1 MSTANA
7 EADEEER
14 QDVAPPSFQ
23 LNLVENAATVGTSV
37 AHVSGLPAGHRAATS
52 RFSRSTPIKFHKERM
67 QALIAGLD
75 EPSSLEVKEN
85 HATKGKSRQ
94 RAPKGRPRDRGRTG
108 DTVEESAEW
117 DVEPSSQDKKA
128 AQHFEEE
135 WHEIEPI
142 SSENDDIGLPNTV
155 HEGHEGAS
163 LLPHPERG
171 RRKKSTRRR
180 LIELESI
187 GIDAQG
193 KPIEILVLNN
203 PNKLVRPFR
212 VLPTMEDETGPGLP
226 LDPQA
231 VYASQDTS
239 FSDEVRQNV
248 EEFKPQEKI
257 IRKIDFESL
266 MNSLRDSFTAWQLV
280 AYLNEGTWDPAP
292 DVDSEPSFPWIL
304 KKSLWKSNE
313 PDPLRWG
320 DLTSKQRRAATI
332 LTGKWGLEIQEQ
344 VEGLGES
351 VFWLKPNVFQLIT
364 QSSSGIIERLSND
377 FLDTS
382 KNERISTHLEECR
395 IGVYTGRPNVNLILS
410 RLDEI
415 ARSIKSQTISVQQV
429 EQENLTKL
437 VLDEL
442 AAITETVLQYDSD
455 NATLDVSWL
464 PTNPLVSGAEQVEGP
479 ADVVFRLLVGR
490 QAVPHTSR
498 VLAMSGTEPS
508 VSKDSLFLNYRR
520 GRRGMSWRDKLRQW
534 YRCVNPVG
542 KAVDTETPTL
552 KFAKKVTLPQPKPES
567 MSPGERAEVV
577 ATFGHI
583 LLAKPTIRAATLE
596 NHARRVLSTRIPHP
610 AALTAVTDAH
620 VSSSQKTTIVLHFT
634 SDITAT
640 ATTSTNS
647 PEGAVIPQVRLHVPV
662 DSSSNLSDFSVPD
675 TAALEAIIP
684 WHQSDVLL
692 PEQSVDVRLTH
703 TRILPLSSKEQPSL
717 QEFLQ
722 ASQFNL
728 LQGQLH
734 TPSRTTFSIPN
745 KWLSSSSSTSTTTE
759 QEHTDE
765 TTDKPYM
772 FAGLEIQQTVSTEW
786 HGHTL
791 QYSSIEAGQHAGQQ
805 QSLSLIAGPPQASNS
820 SDPLTRD
827 ELASFLT
834 LVAQTASGVH
844 FSWDHGHMLMR
855 EKPQQEQVSEDMMDE
870 QATDTEQEAA
880 YERA

>member
-1 MSTANA
+1 MLPRSAQVSRMCLA
-7 EADEEER
+7 CRLGIAQR
-14 QDVAPPSFQ
+14 PVAFRARLPSSF
-23 LNLVENAATVGTSV
+23 
-37 AHVSGLPAGHRAATS
+37 
-52 RFSRSTPIKFHKERM
+52 STPSQRRLASDTTIYSKERM
-67 QALIAGLD
+67 QALIAGVD

-94 RAPKGRPRDRGRTG
+94 RAPKGRPRGRDRTG

-117 DVEPSSQDKKA
+117 DVEPSSQDKEA

-142 SSENDDIGLPNTV
+142 SSENDDIGSPNTV
-155 HEGHEGAS
+155 HEGHEGHEGAS
-163 LLPHPERG
+163 LRPHDEIY

-180 LIELESI
+180 IIEFESI

-193 KPIEILVLNN
+193 KPIEILVLND

-212 VLPTMEDETGPGLP
+212 VLPTMKDETGPGLP

-257 IRKIDFESL
+257 IRKIEFESL
-266 MNSLRDSFTAWQLV
+266 MNSLRNSFTAWQLV
-280 AYLNEGTWDPAP
+280 AYLNEGTWDHAP

-304 KKSLWKSNE
+304 RKSRWKSNE

-320 DLTSKQRRAATI
+320 DLTSKQRRVATI
-332 LTGKWGLEIQEQ
+332 LTGKWGLEIREQ

-395 IGVYTGRPNVNLILS
+395 IGVYTGRPNVTTVLS

-415 ARSIKSQTISVQQV
+415 ARSIKSQTISIQQV

-442 AAITETVLQYDSD
+442 AAITETVLQYNSD

-464 PTNPLVSGAEQVEGP
+464 PTNSLISGAEQVEGP

-490 QAVPHTSR
+490 QAVPHTTR

-508 VSKDSLFLNYRR
+508 VSKDGLFLNYRR

-552 KFAKKVTLPQPKPES
+552 KFAKKVTLPQPKPGA

-583 LLAKPTIRAATLE
+583 LLAKPTVRAATLE
-596 NHARRVLSTRIPHP
+596 NHERRVLSTRIPHP
-610 AALTAVTDAH
+610 AALTAATDAH

-647 PEGAVIPQVRLHVPV
+647 PEGAIIPQVRLHVPV

-692 PEQSVDVRLTH
+692 PEESVDVRLTH
-703 TRILPLSSKEQPSL
+703 TRILPLNSKEQPSL
-717 QEFLQ
+717 QDFLQ

-745 KWLSSSSSTSTTTE
+745 KWLSSSSSSASTTTE

-791 QYSSIEAGQHAGQQ
+791 KYSSIEAGQHAGQQ
-805 QSLSLIAGPPQASNS
+805 QSLSLIAGPPQASNR

-855 EKPQQEQVSEDMMDE
+855 EKPQQEQVTEDTMDE
-870 QATDTEQEAA
+870 QATDTDQEAA
-880 YERA
+880 YERT

>member
-1 MSTANA
+1 MS
-7 EADEEER
+7 
-14 QDVAPPSFQ
+14 
-23 LNLVENAATVGTSV
+23 
-37 AHVSGLPAGHRAATS
+37 
-52 RFSRSTPIKFHKERM
+52 KERM

-75 EPSSLEVKEN
+75 DPSSSEVKEK
-85 HATKGKSRQ
+85 HATTGKSRP
-94 RAPKGRPRDRGRTG
+94 RAPKGRPRGRGRT
-108 DTVEESAEW
+108 DNTVEESAEW
-117 DVEPSSQDKKA
+117 DVEPSSQDTKS
-128 AQHFEEE
+128 AQHVKEE
-135 WHEIEPI
+135 WHDMEPI
-142 SSENDDIGLPNTV
+142 PSENDDIGPPKTV
-155 HEGHEGAS
+155 KEGDEGAS
-163 LLPHPERG
+163 RPRRERH
-171 RRKKSTRRR
+171 RRKKPMRRR
-180 LIELESI
+180 LINLESI
-187 GIDAQG
+187 GIDALG
-193 KPIEILVLNN
+193 KPVEVLILND
-203 PNKLVRPFR
+203 PNRITRPFR
-212 VLPTMEDETGPGLP
+212 VLPTMKDETGPGLP
-226 LDPQA
+226 FDPQT
-231 VYASQDTS
+231 VYASNDTS
-239 FSDEVRQNV
+239 FSDEVLQNF

-257 IRKIDFESL
+257 MRKIEFENLMSSL
-266 MNSLRDSFTAWQLV
+266 IDSFTASQLL
-280 AYLNEGTWDPAP
+280 AYLNEGTWDYAP
-292 DVDSEPSFPWIL
+292 DVDSGPSFPWIL

-313 PDPLRWG
+313 PGPVRWG
-320 DLTSKQRRAATI
+320 DLTPKQHHAATI
-332 LTGKWGLEIQEQ
+332 LTGKWGVEIQEQ

-382 KNERISTHLEECR
+382 KNERISTHLKECR
-395 IGVYTGRPNVNLILS
+395 IGVYTGRPNVTTILS

-415 ARSIKSQTISVQQV
+415 ARSIKSQTISVQQIK
-429 EQENLTKL
+429 QEDLTKL
-437 VLDEL
+437 VFDEL

-490 QAVPHTSR
+490 QAVPYTTR
-498 VLAMSGTEPS
+498 VLAMSRTEPS
-508 VSKDSLFLNYRR
+508 VSKDSLFLSYKR

-552 KFAKKVTLPQPKPES
+552 KFAKKGILPQPKPEAV
-567 MSPGERAEVV
+567 SPGERAEVV

-583 LLAKPTIRAATLE
+583 LLAKPTRAATSD

-610 AALTAVTDAH
+610 AALTAATDAEI
-620 VSSSQKTTIVLHFT
+620 SSSQKTTIVLHFT
-634 SDITAT
+634 ADITAT
-640 ATTSTNS
+640 ATTSSTS
-647 PEGAVIPQVRLHVPV
+647 PKGAVAPQVRLHVPV

-684 WHQSDVLL
+684 WHQSDILL
-692 PEQSVDVRLTH
+692 PEESVDVRLTH
-703 TRILPLSSKEQPSL
+703 TRILPLNSKEQPSL

-745 KWLSSSSSTSTTTE
+745 KWLSSSSSTSTTTK

-765 TTDKPYM
+765 TTDQPYM

-805 QSLSLIAGPPQASNS
+805 QSLSLIAGPPQAFNS
-820 SDPLTRD
+820 PGLLTRD
-827 ELASFLT
+827 QLASFLT

-844 FSWDHGHMLMR
+844 FSWDNGHMLMR
-855 EKPQQEQVSEDMMDE
+855 DKLQQEQFSEDMMDE
-870 QATDTEQEAA
+870 QATDAEQEAA

>member
-1 MSTANA
+1 MLPRSAQVSRMCLA
-7 EADEEER
+7 CRLGIAQR
-14 QDVAPPSFQ
+14 PVAFHARLPSSF
-23 LNLVENAATVGTSV
+23 
-37 AHVSGLPAGHRAATS
+37 
-52 RFSRSTPIKFHKERM
+52 STPSQRRLASDTTIYSKERM

-75 EPSSLEVKEN
+75 EPSSLEAKEK

-94 RAPKGRPRDRGRTG
+94 RAPKGRPRGRGRIG

-117 DVEPSSQDKKA
+117 DVEPSSQDKKT

-142 SSENDDIGLPNTV
+142 SSENDDIGPPNTV

-163 LLPHPERG
+163 LRPHRERG

-187 GIDAQG
+187 GVDAQG
-193 KPIEILVLNN
+193 KPIEILVLND

-239 FSDEVRQNV
+239 FDEVRQNV

-257 IRKIDFESL
+257 IRKIEFESL

-280 AYLNEGTWDPAP
+280 AYLNEGTWDHAA

-313 PDPLRWG
+313 PDPLRWS

-344 VEGLGES
+344 VEGLGGS

-395 IGVYTGRPNVNLILS
+395 IGVYTGRPNVTTILS

-490 QAVPHTSR
+490 QAVPHTTR
-498 VLAMSGTEPS
+498 VLAMSRTEPS
-508 VSKDSLFLNYRR
+508 VSKNSLFLNYRR

-552 KFAKKVTLPQPKPES
+552 KFAKKVTLPLPKPEEV
-567 MSPGERAEVV
+567 SPGERAEVV

-610 AALTAVTDAH
+610 AALTAATDAD

-634 SDITAT
+634 LDITAT

-675 TAALEAIIP
+675 IAALEAIIP

-692 PEQSVDVRLTH
+692 PEESVDVRLTH
-703 TRILPLSSKEQPSL
+703 TRILPLNSKEQPSL

-745 KWLSSSSSTSTTTE
+745 KWLSSSSSTSTTTQ

-765 TTDKPYM
+765 TTEKPYL

-805 QSLSLIAGPPQASNS
+805 QSLSLIAGTPQASNS

-827 ELASFLT
+827 QLASFLT

-855 EKPQQEQVSEDMMDE
+855 ENPQQEQFSEDMMDE

>member
-1 MSTANA
+1 MLPRSAQVSRMCLACRLGMAQRPIAFHARLPST
-7 EADEEER
+7 
-14 QDVAPPSFQ
+14 F
-23 LNLVENAATVGTSV
+23 
-37 AHVSGLPAGHRAATS
+37 
-52 RFSRSTPIKFHKERM
+52 STPSQRRLASDTTIYSKERM

-75 EPSSLEVKEN
+75 DPSSSEVTEK
-85 HATKGKSRQ
+85 HTTKGKSRQ
-94 RAPKGRPRDRGRTG
+94 RAPKGRSRGRGRTG

-117 DVEPSSQDKKA
+117 DVEPSNQDKKA
-128 AQHFEEE
+128 AQHFKQA
-135 WHEIEPI
+135 WHETEPI
-142 SSENDDIGLPNTV
+142 SSDNDDIGPPNTV
-155 HEGHEGAS
+155 HEGHEGHEGAS
-163 LLPHPERG
+163 LRPHRK
-171 RRKKSTRRR
+171 RDHRKKPTRRR

-187 GIDAQG
+187 GINALG
-193 KPIEILVLNN
+193 KPVEVLVLDD

-226 LDPQA
+226 LDPQT
-231 VYASQDTS
+231 VYTSENTS
-239 FSDEVRQNV
+239 FSDEVLQNF

-257 IRKIDFESL
+257 VRKIEFENL
-266 MNSLRDSFTAWQLV
+266 MSRLVDSFTASQLA
-280 AYLNEGTWDPAP
+280 AYLNEGTWDYAP

-313 PDPLRWG
+313 PDPLRWS
-320 DLTSKQRRAATI
+320 DLTPKQQRAATI
-332 LTGKWGLEIQEQ
+332 MTGKWGLEIQEQ
-344 VEGLGES
+344 VEGLGGS

-395 IGVYTGRPNVNLILS
+395 IGIYTGRPNVPTVLS

-415 ARSIKSQTISVQQV
+415 AGSIKSQTISVQQIK
-429 EQENLTKL
+429 QENLTKL

-442 AAITETVLQYDSD
+442 AAITETVLQYDAD

-464 PTNPLVSGAEQVEGP
+464 PTNSLVSGAEQVEGP

-490 QAVPHTSR
+490 QAVPHTTR
-498 VLAMSGTEPS
+498 LLAMSETEPS

-542 KAVDTETPTL
+542 KAVDTETSTL
-552 KFAKKVTLPQPKPES
+552 KFAKKVTLPQPKPEAV
-567 MSPGERAEVV
+567 SPGERAEVV

-583 LLAKPTIRAATLE
+583 LLAKPTIQAAKTG
-596 NHARRVLSTRIPHP
+596 NRARRVLSTRIPHP
-610 AALTAVTDAH
+610 AALTAATDAE

-647 PEGAVIPQVRLHVPV
+647 PKGAVIPQVRLHVPV
-662 DSSSNLSDFSVPD
+662 DSSSNLSNFSVPD

-684 WHQSDVLL
+684 WHQSDILL
-692 PEQSVDVRLTH
+692 PEESVDVRLNH
-703 TRILPLSSKEQPSL
+703 TRILPLNSKEQPSL

-722 ASQFNL
+722 ASHFNL

-734 TPSRTTFSIPN
+734 TPSRTIFSIPN
-745 KWLSSSSSTSTTTE
+745 KWLSFSSSSSSSSSSSTTTK
-759 QEHTDE
+759 QEHMDE

-805 QSLSLIAGPPQASNS
+805 QSLSLIAGPPPASNS
-820 SDPLTRD
+820 PGLLTQD
-827 ELASFLT
+827 QLASFLT
-834 LVAQTASGVH
+834 LVAQTAFGVH
-844 FSWDHGHMLMR
+844 FPWDQGHMLMR
-855 EKPQQEQVSEDMMDE
+855 EKPQQEQFSEDMADE
-870 QATDTEQEAA
+870 QAMDAEQEAA
-880 YERA
+880 T

>member
-1 MSTANA
+1 MLPRSAQMSRMCLACRLGIA
-7 EADEEER
+7 QR
-14 QDVAPPSFQ
+14 PVAFHARLPSSF
-23 LNLVENAATVGTSV
+23 
-37 AHVSGLPAGHRAATS
+37 
-52 RFSRSTPIKFHKERM
+52 STPSQRRLASDTTIYSKERM

-75 EPSSLEVKEN
+75 EPSSLEVKEK

-94 RAPKGRPRDRGRTG
+94 RAPKGRPRGRGRTG

-117 DVEPSSQDKKA
+117 DVEPSSQDKKT

-135 WHEIEPI
+135 WHEIERI
-142 SSENDDIGLPNTV
+142 SSENDDIGPPNTV

-163 LLPHPERG
+163 LRPHRERG

-187 GIDAQG
+187 GVDAQG
-193 KPIEILVLNN
+193 KPIEILVLND

-239 FSDEVRQNV
+239 FDEVRQNV

-257 IRKIDFESL
+257 IRKIEFESL
-266 MNSLRDSFTAWQLV
+266 MNSLRDSFTTWQLV
-280 AYLNEGTWDPAP
+280 AYLNEGTWDHAA

-313 PDPLRWG
+313 PDPLRWS

-344 VEGLGES
+344 VEGLGGS

-395 IGVYTGRPNVNLILS
+395 IGVYTGRPNVTTILS

-490 QAVPHTSR
+490 QAVPHTTR
-498 VLAMSGTEPS
+498 VLAMSRTEPS
-508 VSKDSLFLNYRR
+508 VSKNSLFLNYRR

-552 KFAKKVTLPQPKPES
+552 KFAKKVTLPLPKPEEV
-567 MSPGERAEVV
+567 SPGERAEVV

-610 AALTAVTDAH
+610 AALTAATDAD

-675 TAALEAIIP
+675 IAALEAIIP

-692 PEQSVDVRLTH
+692 PEESVDVRLTH
-703 TRILPLSSKEQPSL
+703 TRILPLNSKEQPSL

-745 KWLSSSSSTSTTTE
+745 KWLSSSSSTSTTTQ

-765 TTDKPYM
+765 TTEKPYL

-805 QSLSLIAGPPQASNS
+805 QSLSLIAGTPQASNS

-827 ELASFLT
+827 QLASFLT

-855 EKPQQEQVSEDMMDE
+855 ENPQQEQFSEDMMDE

-880 YERA
+880 YEHV

>member
-1 MSTANA
+1 MLPRSAQMSRMCLACRLGIA
-7 EADEEER
+7 QR
-14 QDVAPPSFQ
+14 PVAFHARLPSSF
-23 LNLVENAATVGTSV
+23 
-37 AHVSGLPAGHRAATS
+37 
-52 RFSRSTPIKFHKERM
+52 STPSQRRLASDTTIYSKERM

-75 EPSSLEVKEN
+75 EPSSLEAKEK

-94 RAPKGRPRDRGRTG
+94 QAPKGRPRGRGRIG

-117 DVEPSSQDKKA
+117 DVEPSSQDKKT

-142 SSENDDIGLPNTV
+142 SSENDDIGPPNTV

-163 LLPHPERG
+163 LRPHRERG

-187 GIDAQG
+187 GVDAQG
-193 KPIEILVLNN
+193 KPIEILVLND

-239 FSDEVRQNV
+239 FDEVRQNV

-257 IRKIDFESL
+257 IRKIEFESL

-280 AYLNEGTWDPAP
+280 AYLNEGTWDHAA

-313 PDPLRWG
+313 PDPLRWS

-344 VEGLGES
+344 VEGLGGS

-377 FLDTS
+377 FLDAS

-395 IGVYTGRPNVNLILS
+395 IGVYTGRPNVTTILS

-490 QAVPHTSR
+490 QAVPHTTR
-498 VLAMSGTEPS
+498 VLAMSRTEPS
-508 VSKDSLFLNYRR
+508 VSKNSLFLNYRR

-552 KFAKKVTLPQPKPES
+552 KFAKKVTLPLPKPEEV
-567 MSPGERAEVV
+567 SPGERAEVV

-610 AALTAVTDAH
+610 AALTAATDAD

-675 TAALEAIIP
+675 IAALEAIIP

-692 PEQSVDVRLTH
+692 PEESVDVRLTH
-703 TRILPLSSKEQPSL
+703 TRILPLNSKEQPSL

-745 KWLSSSSSTSTTTE
+745 KWLSSSSSTSTTTQ

-765 TTDKPYM
+765 TTEKPYL

-805 QSLSLIAGPPQASNS
+805 QSLSLIAGTPQASNS

-827 ELASFLT
+827 QLASFLT

-855 EKPQQEQVSEDMMDE
+855 ENPQQEQFSEDMMDE